1 MHTFTIPV
9 RWSDMDAYQH
19 VNNTV
24 YLQWLESARINLAE
38 QLLAGSDATFV
49 LAHVSIDYRR
59 PVVYPDTIQLDTS
72 VCKIGNTSVTFKT
85 NLTSMQHKTTVAVAE
100 SVVVLFDFNTQKPKP
115 WKEKERSNLLAIQ
128 HPDEK

>member
-19 VNNTV
+19 VNNII

-38 QLLAGSDATFV
+38 QLLSKSDATFV
-49 LAHVSIDYRR
+49 LAHVSIDYHR
-59 PVVYPDTIQLDTS
+59 PVVYPDIIQLDSTVS
-72 VCKIGNTSVTFKT
+72 KIGNTSVTFKT
-85 NLTSMQHKTTVAVAE
+85 KLTSMQHKNTVAVAE

-115 WKEKERSNLLAIQ
+115 WSEKYRKSLLAIQ
-128 HPDEK
+128 H

>member
-38 QLLAGSDATFV
+38 ELLSGSDTTFV
-49 LAHVSIDYRR
+49 LAHVSMDYRR
-59 PVVYPDTIQLDTS
+59 PVFYPDTIQLDS
-72 VCKIGNTSVTFKT
+72 VVGKLGNTSVTLQTDF
-85 NLTSMQHKTTVAVAE
+85 TSLQHQTTVAVAE
-100 SVVVLFDFNTQKPKP
+100 SVVVLFDFNTQKPIP
-115 WKEKERSNLLAIQ
+115 WSEKYRNKLSAIQ
-128 HPDEK
+128 RTS